1 MMKTMMNS
9 TNIRSYEEL
18 IKIENFQDRI
28 NYLMLFGTVSYQ
40 TFGGRRAINQM
51 LYHFT
56 EWKKRV
62 RREVILR
69 DNGYDLAHPD
79 HPIIG
84 NIYIHHINPIT
95 EEDIIK
101 KRDCVFDLNNLI
113 SCSFDVHNLIHYGNR
128 EIKEREI
135 ISERRPGDTKL
146 W

>member
-1 MMKTMMNS
+1 MKSTMIS
-9 TNIRSYEEL
+9 TRNKSYGEL
-18 IKIENFQDRI
+18 IKIEGFQDRI
-28 NYLMLFGTVSYQ
+28 NYLMLCGIVSER
-40 TFGGRRAINQM
+40 TFGGRRKLNQM
-51 LYHFT
+51 LYHLT
-56 EWKKRV
+56 EWKRV

-84 NIYIHHINPIT
+84 NIYVHHIFPIT

-101 KRDCVFDLNNLI
+101 RHSCVFDLDNLVC
-113 SCSFDVHNLIHYGNR
+113 CSFDIHNLIHYGNR